1 MTALRPSTRR
11 SDRAIPRIL
20 AVLIAAAW
28 LALLAGYAVAVEL
41 ASAARPLVATIV
53 LLFAGLASSVIWLNG
68 IRHLVMW
75 LTGPIW
81 SRMAA
86 RNEPRRASRQDEAR
100 VALLYCTRDDF
111 NAAALRRSMAQQHR
125 VTTLILDDSADSAN
139 QGIIDD
145 FAEEA
150 GCRVVRRHRRTG
162 FKAGNL
168 NNALGAI
175 LDDFDYFVVLD
186 SDEVIPPDFVTRAL
200 SWFAGDP
207 QIGIV
212 QANHRAW
219 RGETAFTA
227 AFSGMLGSH
236 ISVAQPARSHGGFSA
251 FMGRGAM
258 ISADCY
264 RAAGPIPE
272 LVIEDVA
279 FSLEA
284 RIAGFTIAFDRELVC
299 MEDYPIDYHAF
310 RSQHVKLVEGTTEF
324 LRRSWRRILSS
335 PLRPS
340 EKADLLFEQ
349 TMVPLLGFSGL
360 VLILSSIVLT
370 AFGGGPLHQPL
381 WTVLATGFF
390 AAAPLLPETV
400 RVARRRGLF
409 RALGFLA
416 LASALYSSTLLVTLR
431 ASWKVLLGQ
440 RATFRVTPKSVRR
453 FGRWWETLVALR
465 FELGAAGVATVVVF
479 AVNGTLMAAL
489 PIAGPVLAAV
499 GFASLGARSLI
510 PADDS
515 DDAASLAIGHG
526 TTRWDR

>member
-1 MTALRPSTRR
+1 MTALRPTTQVPG
-11 SDRAIPRIL
+11 RAIPRIL
-20 AVLIAAAW
+20 TVLIATTW
-28 LALLAGYAVAVEL
+28 LALLACYATAIEL
-41 ASAARPLVATIV
+41 TSSSRNAAETVV
-53 LLFAGLASSVIWLNG
+53 LLLAGLASSVIWLNG
-68 IRHLVMW
+68 IRHLAMW
-75 LTGPIW
+75 ITGPIW
-81 SRMAA
+81 SRIAA
-86 RNEPRRASRQDEAR
+86 RNEPEPGSRLDGAR

-111 NAAALRRSMAQQHR
+111 NADALRRSMAQRHR
-125 VTTLILDDSADSAN
+125 VTTLILDDSADATTR
-139 QGIIDD
+139 GVIDD
-145 FAEEA
+145 FAQGA
-150 GCRVVRRHRRTG
+150 GCRVVRRARRTG

-168 NNALGAI
+168 NNAIGAV
-175 LDDFDYFVVLD
+175 LDEFDYFVVLD

-200 SWFAGDP
+200 SWFAHDP

-227 AFSGMLGSH
+227 AFSGMLGTH
-236 ISVAQPARSHGGFSA
+236 IGVAQPARNHGGFSA

-279 FSLEA
+279 FSLET

-324 LRRSWRRILSS
+324 LRGSWRRILSS
-335 PLRPS
+335 SLRPS

-349 TMVPLLGFSGL
+349 TMVPLMGFSGL
-360 VLILSSIVLT
+360 ILILSSIVLT

-381 WTVLATGFF
+381 WTVLLTGFF

-400 RVARRRGLF
+400 RIARRRGLV

-431 ASWKVLLGQ
+431 ASWKVLLGR

-465 FELGAAGVATVVVF
+465 FELGAAVVATVAVL

-499 GFASLGARSLI
+499 GFASLGARSLL
-510 PADDS
+510 PAEDS
-515 DDAASLAIGHG
+515 DDAASFAIGGRTH
-526 TTRWDR
+526 